1 MRYRLI
7 AASGQVLEEGE
18 GQAGVASGALVVTPQ
33 LGQPLRIR
41 PIDVTAISE
50 PAPYVVLLRLAEG
63 PSLELAQL
71 GALRTQVL
79 SDFAAVRTKDTV
91 GALLLDGLGTPVSF
105 PGAVYDVDA
114 ELRVYDDVLIAVPTQ
129 GDPQQVR
136 FSFVEDITTDAS
148 GYRITVTATGR
159 KDLDVHRLATRTSEF
174 LTLLRKRVS
183 DARLRSA
190 ALLNM
195 LLPGL
200 PSIAARSVA
209 GLLRDGVPAPLAA
222 LDAIEPTVSASL
234 LRVATLPARAAC
246 VQALAQ
252 RGELWLGL
260 HQRESVEVAATG
272 GSDLSA
278 APVDVH
284 RDHGGVGA
292 APGGLGG
299 VMTGSVLAG
308 GPDLFGIGAG
318 GMDLGTAVVGSM
330 LLGGLGGPAG
340 FGGLGGGAGGTAP
353 DRHQER
359 HAPGSGSADVAH
371 TDYERLSTGGDAAT
385 VLGMVYAVVPQ
396 HRAVVYEVLNDRDH
410 ATYVYDLPPGDP
422 ADGVR
427 ALAAALAMI
436 GFRVSAVY
444 SDASGVDSR
453 FRDAV
458 ERLPYLSWL
467 RSGFRGRAIHTDGWA
482 AQLDGLLAR
491 RS

>member
-18 GQAGVASGALVVTPQ
+18 GQAGVSSGALVVTPQ

-63 PSLELAQL
+63 PALELAQL

-91 GALLLDGLGTPVSF
+91 GALLLGGLGTPVSF

-114 ELRVYDDVLIAVPTQ
+114 ELRVYDDVLIAVPVQ

-136 FSFVEDITTDAS
+136 FSVEDITTDAS

-159 KDLDVHRLATRTSEF
+159 KDLEVHRLATRTSEF

-190 ALLNM
+190 ALLNV

-209 GLLRDGVPAPLAA
+209 GLLRDGVPAPVAA
-222 LDAIEPTVSASL
+222 LDAVEPTVSASL
-234 LRVATLPARAAC
+234 LRAATLPARAAC

-272 GSDLSA
+272 GQDLSA

-299 VMTGSVLAG
+299 VMTGGLLAG

-318 GMDLGTAVVGSM
+318 GPDLGTAVVGSM
-330 LLGGLGGPAG
+330 LLGGLGG
-340 FGGLGGGAGGTAP
+340 FGGLAGGPGGTAP
-353 DRHQER
+353 DPHQER
-359 HAPGSGSADVAH
+359 HGGRGGSADVAH
-371 TDYERLSTGGDAAT
+371 TDYDRLGTGGDAAT

-396 HRAVVYEVLNDRDH
+396 HHAVVYEVLNDRDH

-482 AQLDGLLAR
+482 AQLDGLLGAR
-491 RS
+491 